1 MLSRA
6 VSMSTG
12 TATLRSLKVFNT
24 ANPSRPGS
32 MTSRTIRSNAGS
44 PRARSSASP
53 PSRTISTAW
62 PSSVRP
68 CRTNCATLRSSSTT
82 RILTPP
88 PLANLRRVSCASQ
101 APVMVRVHRRAQ
113 NQATLITGEEPI
125 WLDRYSA
132 VCPDCPDLVAG
143 YEGPGGLIALLLRQ
157 TLVPLPEE
165 LASVRRLTPNAART
179 ASSKLR
185 AAGFRGGFMVLQWQP
200 LETVASV
207 LRAWPCRYEA
217 DPARRAQLTT
227 VAERYA
233 ADERY
238 LATQAQSR
246 RRVPSRSVGALPP
259 FATASELHGLQS
271 WYDAMAPTWLGVEP
285 LLRRAL
291 LLKTHRWIAEH
302 ILIPAADGRTA
313 PFEIR
318 QTINRLGWALLEMIP
333 PDDRAVW
340 SVWVGLVI
348 GDLERAM
355 RRPSA
360 DWSQAW
366 ARWPLLIAY
375 SVPVPGEPPAPISRT
390 AGRRRSR
397 SARRSTGWGGHSSR

>member
-1 MLSRA
+1 ML
-6 VSMSTG
+6 
-12 TATLRSLKVFNT
+12 
-24 ANPSRPGS
+24 
-32 MTSRTIRSNAGS
+32 IAGED
-44 PRARSSASP
+44 P
-53 PSRTISTAW
+53 
-62 PSSVRP
+62 
-68 CRTNCATLRSSSTT
+68 
-82 RILTPP
+82 
-88 PLANLRRVSCASQ
+88 
-101 APVMVRVHRRAQ
+101 M
-113 NQATLITGEEPI
+113 

-132 VCPDCPDLVAG
+132 VCQDCPDLVAV
-143 YEGPGGLIALLLRQ
+143 YEASDGRIALLLRQ

-165 LASVRRLTPNAART
+165 FASLRRMTRNAART

-207 LRAWPCRYEA
+207 VRDWPCRYEA
-217 DPARRAQLTT
+217 DAARRAQLTA

-238 LATQAQSR
+238 LASQAQLR
-246 RRVPSRSVGALPP
+246 RRVPPRSVGTLPP
-259 FATASELHGLQS
+259 FATAPELHGLQS

-291 LLKTHRWIAEH
+291 ILKTHRWIAEH

-318 QTINRLGWALLEMIP
+318 ETINRLGFALLEMIP

-340 SVWVGLVI
+340 SVWVGLVV

-360 DWSQAW
+360 DWNQAW
-366 ARWPLLIAY
+366 ARWLLLIAY
-375 SVPVPGEPPAPISRT
+375 SVPVPREHPAPMWPMKLTSLV
-390 AGRRRSR
+390 GVDPY
-397 SARRSTGWGGHSSR
+397 HV